1 MNDREKRKNNFVIFR
16 APELN
21 TNVKQERI
29 AYDLKVVKEIGTHI
43 GVTITEED
51 VIRTS
56 RLGKTSKDKNES
68 IRPLLVSLRNEHE
81 KKTCLKICPNYVMS
95 QVIWGACL

>member
-1 MNDREKRKNNFVIFR
+1 M
-16 APELN
+16 
-21 TNVKQERI
+21 KQERI

-56 RLGKTSKDKNES
+56 RLGKN
-68 IRPLLVSLRNEHE
+68 
-81 KKTCLKICPNYVMS
+81 LKIKMNQIDLY
-95 QVIWGACL
+95 

>member
-1 MNDREKRKNNFVIFR
+1 MKKDNALSEDKIREMNEREKRKNNFIIFR

-29 AYDLKVVKEIGTHI
+29 TYDLKVVKEIGTHI
-43 GVTITEED
+43 DVTITEED

-56 RLGKTSKDKNES
+56 RLGKN
-68 IRPLLVSLRNEHE
+68 
-81 KKTCLKICPNYVMS
+81 LKIKTNQKDLY
-95 QVIWGACL
+95 